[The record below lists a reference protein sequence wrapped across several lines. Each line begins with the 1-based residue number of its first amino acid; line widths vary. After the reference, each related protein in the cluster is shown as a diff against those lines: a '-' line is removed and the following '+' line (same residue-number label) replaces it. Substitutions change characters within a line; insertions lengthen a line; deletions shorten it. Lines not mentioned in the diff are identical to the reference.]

1 MKDKENTNSTLIQNK
16 KAFHDF
22 EILERF
28 EAGIELKGT
37 EVKSCKIRNISMA
50 DAFAKVENGEMNL
63 YNVNISLYDHG
74 NQFNHETK
82 RPRKLL
88 LHKKEILK
96 LFQQC
101 REKGLTI
108 VPLSFY
114 LKKGKIKVELG
125 LAKGRNKG
133 DKRDA
138 LRQKEDSLAMKRA
151 MKGE

>member
-1 MKDKENTNSTLIQNK
+1 MKDKENKNNTLIQNK

-37 EVKSCKIRNISMA
+37 EVKSCKVRNISMA
-50 DAFAKVENGEMNL
+50 DSFARVENGEMNL
-63 YNVNISLYDHG
+63 FNVNISPYDHG
-74 NQFNHETK
+74 NQFNHDPK

-96 LFQQC
+96 IFQQS

-114 LKKGKIKVELG
+114 LKKGNIKVELG
-125 LAKGRNKG
+125 LAKGKNKG

-138 LRQKEDSLAMKRA
+138 IRKKEDSLAIKRA
-151 MKGE
+151 MKGD

>member
-28 EAGIELKGT
+28 EAGIELRGT

-63 YNVNISLYDHG
+63 YNVNISTYDHG

-101 REKGLTI
+101 REKGLTV

-114 LKKGKIKVELG
+114 LKRGKIKVELG

-138 LRQKEDSLAMKRA
+138 LREKEDSLAMKRA